1 MEIKLLNSSDFLK
14 IRDTDT
20 TSVFLVKEEEG
31 NLFSQLNLL
40 TESIHSGARLKSI
53 VSCLF
58 AKTLEKGGQL

>member
-1 MEIKLLNSSDFLK
+1 MEIRLLNSSDFLK

-40 TESIHSGARLKSI
+40 IESIHSGARLKSI

-58 AKTLEKGGQL
+58 GKTLGKGGRL